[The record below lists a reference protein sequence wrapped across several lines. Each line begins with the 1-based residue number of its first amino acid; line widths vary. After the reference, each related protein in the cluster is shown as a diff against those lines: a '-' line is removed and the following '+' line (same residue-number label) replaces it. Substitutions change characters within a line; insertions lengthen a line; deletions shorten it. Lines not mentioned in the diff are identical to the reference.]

1 MSVWLDGALVDGQEK
16 AASAGGGGGVGTVS
30 AGV

>member
-16 AASAGGGGGVGTVS
+16 AASAGGGGVGTVS